1 MPQLNGDKQREK
13 QSQLNALLSDMA
25 VNVTEHA
32 LYDKWLEK
40 FNSIYSDDFRHCY
53 SELFTVIS
61 KLGKKDTEYINA
73 LADNLINIQQYL
85 QDMEPE
91 EKKRRGYHENL
102 NSGLWKLADHIN
114 LEIGRYSFM
123 VKNETAVSDTQKQI
137 ESLQNQLAVSRQELE
152 NAQKKF
158 SSMQIDMVAVL
169 GVFAAI
175 VIAFS
180 GSITYSAGSLSA
192 LGKASSSE
200 VLLCISMCGFVVI
213 NTIYVL
219 LRTVGIIIDKN
230 IFANKTYI
238 AAINAFLVIL
248 MAICIFLL
256 AYK

>member
-1 MPQLNGDKQREK
+1 MQSRNDNTPKGK
-13 QSQLNALLSDMA
+13 QSQLNSLLSEMA
-25 VNVTEHA
+25 VNVTDDA
-32 LYDKWLEK
+32 LYDEWLEK
-40 FNSIYSDDFRHCY
+40 LNSIYSDDFRHRY
-53 SELFTVIS
+53 SEMFAVVS
-61 KLGKKDTEYINA
+61 QLGEQDTEDIDI
-73 LADNLINIQQYL
+73 LADNLTRIQQHL
-85 QDMEPE
+85 QDMKPE

-123 VKNETAVSDTQKQI
+123 VKNETAVSNTQKRI
-137 ESLQNQLAVSRQELE
+137 ESLQSQLAASRQDLE

-158 SSMQIDMVAVL
+158 SSMQMDMVAVL

-175 VIAFS
+175 VITFS

-200 VLLCISMCGFVVI
+200 VLLCISMCGFVLI
-213 NTIYVL
+213 NTVYVL
-219 LRTVGIIIDKN
+219 LRTVGMILGKN
-230 IFANKTYI
+230 FFTDKTYI
-238 AAINAFLVIL
+238 AVINAFLVIL